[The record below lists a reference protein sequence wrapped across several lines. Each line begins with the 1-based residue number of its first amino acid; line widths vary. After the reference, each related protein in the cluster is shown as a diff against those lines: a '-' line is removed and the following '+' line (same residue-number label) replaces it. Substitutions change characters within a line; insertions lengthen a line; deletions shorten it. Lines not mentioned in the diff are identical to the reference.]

1 MFVEDRTEVHLVLAS
16 SQDPLVRAVWVPVE
30 RHFQGVE
37 CLLRVFYKTVKYP
50 LGLLVTYR
58 AMRDALDWLE
68 SAEIS
73 VRVVDM
79 RLPNPFVALV
89 AYQDRHAL
97 EDMVMRARRY
107 LVAAY

>member
-1 MFVEDRTEVHLVLAS
+1 MRPVLVAS
-16 SQDPLVRAVWVPVE
+16 PPRLVRVVWVPLE
-30 RHFQGVE
+30 RHFQVAE
-37 CLLRVFYKTVKYP
+37 CLLQAFYKTVKFP
-50 LGLLVTYR
+50 IGLLVTYR

-97 EDMVMRARRY
+97 EDMVMWARRY